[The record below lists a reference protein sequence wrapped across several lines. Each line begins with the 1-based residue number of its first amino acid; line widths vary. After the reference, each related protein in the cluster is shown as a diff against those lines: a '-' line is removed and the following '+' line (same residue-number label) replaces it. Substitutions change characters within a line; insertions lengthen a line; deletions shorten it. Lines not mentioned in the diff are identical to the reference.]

1 MLVVLKRYKPFFFG
15 AISEWLKIF
24 FLKFKY
30 ESKLQQL
37 LLIWRVGDCFVF
49 TRADTWS
56 YGLKCAVFSFKIVY
70 FHKKH

>member
-37 LLIWRVGDCFVF
+37 LLIWRVGDSLFLPAQ
-49 TRADTWS
+49 TRGAT
-56 YGLKCAVFSFKIVY
+56 V
-70 FHKKH
+70 